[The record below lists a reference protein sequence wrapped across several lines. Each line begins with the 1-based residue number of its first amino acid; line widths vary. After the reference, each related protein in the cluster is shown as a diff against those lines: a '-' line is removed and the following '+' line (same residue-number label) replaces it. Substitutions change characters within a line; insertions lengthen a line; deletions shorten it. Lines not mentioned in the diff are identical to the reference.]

1 MQNLTDLIFWAGMIL
16 TPAVAL
22 ATFLLVFFTLRRD
35 GAEVAPEVDWD
46 STEFADTFS

>member
-1 MQNLTDLIFWAGMIL
+1 MQNLTDLIFWTGMFL
-16 TPAVAL
+16 TPAGFI
-22 ATFLLVFFTLRRD
+22 ATLLLVFFTLRQN